1 MRLYVCFVLETFEAG
16 YWSATTICT
25 LAKPSSSS
33 PTSTNADTR
42 EARNV
47 RPSLYAEKQGVREG
61 GNLFMFG
68 LK

>member
-1 MRLYVCFVLETFEAG
+1 MRLYVCFAFEAG
-16 YWSATTICT
+16 YWSTTTICT
-25 LAKPSSSS
+25 LAKPASSS

-47 RPSLYAEKQGVREG
+47 RSSPYAEKQGVREG
-61 GNLFMFG
+61 GSLFMFG